1 MKPCV
6 IGIGKEMI
14 EIEKSTKEKL
24 HNVRT
29 FHIHFPAYLLQ
40 GACIFCVSDAYVYRK
55 PGEIICSKSGLALH
69 VGFQGFCFLT
79 FLCFLGLAITS
90 RKRLSSSPG
99 VC

>member
-1 MKPCV
+1 MYCTVVYTYLYKKPMGKKCHHHKLPMKPCV

-40 GACIFCVSDAYVYRK
+40 GACMFCVPDVY
-55 PGEIICSKSGLALH
+55 
-69 VGFQGFCFLT
+69 
-79 FLCFLGLAITS
+79 
-90 RKRLSSSPG
+90 
-99 VC
+99 